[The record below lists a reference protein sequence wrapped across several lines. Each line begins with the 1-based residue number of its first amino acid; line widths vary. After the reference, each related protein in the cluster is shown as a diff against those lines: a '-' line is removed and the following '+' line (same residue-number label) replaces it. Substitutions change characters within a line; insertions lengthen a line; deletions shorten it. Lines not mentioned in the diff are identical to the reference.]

1 VYIDLSFYF
10 TGKKKNANLLKPD
23 RIPTEAPPVTQQSPF
38 NIKNLDNLT
47 FVISPSVVEMPFS
60 KLNLD
65 NLSVSLGQ
73 ADLRTEAEKKLA
85 ALLPPSAIDKMSQ
98 DDFDSPFS
106 QESMKA
112 MLDNMHGDDLT
123 FVLDP
128 VSTKRPVGMTNLN
141 DFDSSFGPE
150 SLKFLSNKVH
160 PDDFESSFGS
170 VSVIATLGKLNSDDF
185 ASTFDLAALRS
196 PLDKMNFDD
205 FASSFSQQITVARD
219 QFSMQEPAEPQGF
232 PPGSAG
238 FGSSSAE
245 SIPSLPGIEN
255 MPIPDSS
262 SDVSA
267 NLAEGAIPSIET
279 ASSTSK
285 GRTKSSS
292 GRKNKP
298 LSVDKLP
305 QESGVTDSGETAGSS
320 EQKLGKNPGGKTR
333 IRLRQKEKLASNNTG
348 MNSESKLSSN
358 IGLNNDKSQ
367 VDISSQGS
375 DASPNSDREQTKDQ
389 LDSVMVMGDP
399 FERLRGK
406 NFSLSTENTKEEKDN
421 VDVTHVDAM
430 GEEQIGKD
438 HTNGTMEAQLAKL
451 VLMNK
456 TGSGERTGNG
466 SDSSVTE
473 SSAAAVASTTEVEAF
488 LEMTTTAAQL
498 SSAQLASLL
507 SLTVEQQ
514 EQLLANLSVTNNMTA
529 AERSVVAKLLQL
541 EQLRTEQQSMQE
553 VLNQQ
558 LDILDMLLQGST
570 SQDCLFPGG

>member
-1 VYIDLSFYF
+1 VFIDLSFYF
-10 TGKKKNANLLKPD
+10 TGKKKNANLLKPE
-23 RIPTEAPPVTQQSPF
+23 RIPIEAPPVTHQSPF

-47 FVISPSVVEMPFS
+47 FVISPSVVEMPFNQ
-60 KLNLD
+60 LNLG

-73 ADLRTEAEKKLA
+73 VALRTEAEKKLA

-106 QESMKA
+106 RESMKSMVDA
-112 MLDNMHGDDLT
+112 MHRDDLT

-128 VSTKRPVGMTNLN
+128 VSTKRPIGMTNLN

-150 SLKFLSNKVH
+150 SMKFLSNKVH

-170 VSVIATLGKLNSDDF
+170 ASVTATMGKLNSDDF
-185 ASTFDLAALRS
+185 ASTFNLAALRS

-219 QFSMQEPAEPQGF
+219 QFSMQEPAEPRGF

-245 SIPSLPGIEN
+245 SVPSFPGTEN

-262 SDVSA
+262 SDVST
-267 NLAEGAIPSIET
+267 NLAEGAIPSLKT
-279 ASSTSK
+279 ASSTTK
-285 GRTKSSS
+285 GETKSSS

-298 LSVDKLP
+298 LSVDNLP
-305 QESGVTDSGETAGSS
+305 QELGVTDSGETEGSS
-320 EQKLGKNPGGKTR
+320 EQKLGKTPGGKTR
-333 IRLRQKEKLASNNTG
+333 KRLRQKEKLASNNIG
-348 MNSESKLSSN
+348 MNSESNLSSD

-389 LDSVMVMGDP
+389 LDSIMVMGEP
-399 FERLRGK
+399 FERLR
-406 NFSLSTENTKEEKDN
+406 T
-421 VDVTHVDAM
+421 DVTHVDAM
-430 GEEQIGKD
+430 GEEQIGKGHD
-438 HTNGTMEAQLAKL
+438 NGSMDGKLAKL
-451 VLMNK
+451 VVMNK

-473 SSAAAVASTTEVEAF
+473 SAATAAASTTEVEAI
-488 LEMTTTAAQL
+488 LEMTTTAEQL

-570 SQDCLFPGG
+570 SQGCLFPGG